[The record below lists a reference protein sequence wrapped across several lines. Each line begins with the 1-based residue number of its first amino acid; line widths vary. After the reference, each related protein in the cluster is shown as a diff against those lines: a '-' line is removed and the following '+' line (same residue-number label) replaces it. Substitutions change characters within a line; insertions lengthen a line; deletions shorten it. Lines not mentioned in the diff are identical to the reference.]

1 MTKNLMPI
9 IAKELGVEIGEEFEL
24 QGYPG
29 SKHRLNEDK
38 LEVSFGSEWIK
49 SGLTINA
56 LGNIEVIKLPYKPK
70 YGDKYWTYVTPNFN
84 IIEYPWTNCVLD
96 FVLLKCGCCFRTKK
110 EAVAARPAKY
120 QTLTGKEWKD
130 G

>member
-1 MTKNLMPI
+1 MSNLIPVI
-9 IAKELGVEIGEEFEL
+9 CKELGVEIGEEFEL

-70 YGDKYWTYVTPNFN
+70 YGDKYWSYVTPKFN
-84 IIEYPWTNCVLD
+84 IIESIWTNCVRD
-96 FVLLKCGCCFRTKK
+96 FTLLKCDCTFRT
-110 EAVAARPAKY
+110 EAEAIKARPQKFKE
-120 QTLTGKEWKD
+120 LTGRDYVE
-130 G
+130 